1 MAERTSRAKSRKPRR
16 SDDNYVDLLE
26 RSGIRVPKGLTRN
39 MIEKL
44 YEANADK
51 MHNRSRSRSPLV
63 SDGSEPARDS
73 NSNETTVHSDTPSY
87 VIPDLS
93 LTTGASSLSSTENVN
108 SVISICLN
116 TLNTTIQAFNSTVEK
131 MCSQGQSI
139 TSSVAGKNERETF
152 PTLEGLYSKNP
163 HMAELMTSPTTV
175 CSVPEADL
183 LPVICP
189 SASRVIW
196 N

>member
-1 MAERTSRAKSRKPRR
+1 MSAFRKLSSIYVFSYFPFGFEGRIWDLVVSVPDHCLSFYFTMAERTSRAKSRKPVSRPRR

-39 MIEKL
+39 MIKKL

-63 SDGSEPARDS
+63 SDCSEPARD
-73 NSNETTVHSDTPSY
+73 SNETTVHSDTPNS

-93 LTTGASSLSSTENVN
+93 VSTGASSLSSTENVN
-108 SVISICLN
+108 YVISISLN

-131 MCSQGQSI
+131 NVFAG
-139 TSSVAGKNERETF
+139 TVYYFVSSR
-152 PTLEGLYSKNP
+152 
-163 HMAELMTSPTTV
+163 
-175 CSVPEADL
+175 
-183 LPVICP
+183 
-189 SASRVIW
+189 
-196 N
+196 

>member
-1 MAERTSRAKSRKPRR
+1 MAERTSRAKSRKPVSRPRR

-26 RSGIRVPKGLTRN
+26 RSDIRMPKGLTRN
-39 MIEKL
+39 MIKKL

-73 NSNETTVHSDTPSY
+73 NSNETTVHSDTPSS

-93 LTTGASSLSSTENVN
+93 VTTGASSLSSTENVN

-139 TSSVAGKNERETF
+139 TSSVAGKKESETF
-152 PTLEGLYSKNP
+152 PTLRDYTPKIL
-163 HMAELMTSPTTV
+163 
-175 CSVPEADL
+175 
-183 LPVICP
+183 
-189 SASRVIW
+189 IW
-196 N
+196 RN